1 MSILLVYHKAEVSS
15 SEWWTAVWVELSTV
29 VQAHYSTLI
38 RGIYHLVTMLMQQ
51 YSNAEKNNNNKN
63 QTKKKPHQLYIRDGW
78 IHLDKMRT
86 VLNFSQ
92 TCNWTTTSCSSII
105 ISDLRSCALQAGPQ
119 CISSARSLMQWRW
132 AWYKNLTRTEQIIWE
147 FLHPFPSASFSPR
160 LLASGETTVRM

>member
-63 QTKKKPHQLYIRDGW
+63 QTKKNSP
-78 IHLDKMRT
+78 
-86 VLNFSQ
+86 
-92 TCNWTTTSCSSII
+92 
-105 ISDLRSCALQAGPQ
+105 AL
-119 CISSARSLMQWRW
+119 
-132 AWYKNLTRTEQIIWE
+132 
-147 FLHPFPSASFSPR
+147 
-160 LLASGETTVRM
+160 